1 MQSNFIMGNDKK
13 YNFNDL
19 VDVIEFACAGNI
31 RTASRS

>member
-19 VDVIEFACAGNI
+19 VDVIEFEEILKSFYNA
-31 RTASRS
+31 T